1 MFGKLLMIKL
11 CINGCVLIK
20 QEDFNLIMV
29 LVNEKCVV
37 FICTADLTS
46 SVKQSADVIWQVY
59 LSLYGHEAEL
69 NFLLRAPLIVVKYY
83 ISISCDHD

>member
-1 MFGKLLMIKL
+1 MREDGFSSYTIGKAESLATPSRKCSTAEPKQKKKTEMFGKLLMIKL

-46 SVKQSADVIWQVY
+46 SVKQSQQM
-59 LSLYGHEAEL
+59 
-69 NFLLRAPLIVVKYY
+69 
-83 ISISCDHD
+83 